1 MLKLRPDLIQF
12 TPHGYLEFIYRFMER
27 KNLYLRASDHIDHFL
42 PKYTKNIVINYITK
56 LRKLIKDRG
65 YGDYNIIN
73 MDETPLYF
81 NIDLNKTIVPKLTKN
96 V

>member
-1 MLKLRPDLIQF
+1 
-12 TPHGYLEFIYRFMER
+12 MER
-27 KNLYLRASDHIDHFL
+27 KNLYLRAPDHIERFL
-42 PKYTKNIVINYITK
+42 PKDTKNIVINYITE

-73 MDETPLYF
+73 MDETSLYF
-81 NIDLNKTIVPKLTKN
+81 NIEPNKTIVRKLTKN